1 MDAAAGA
8 VGDGSSGWR
17 GWCDSAEAGGGTC
30 DRRGGTCDRR
40 EGLGDRNGDGG
51 DVGGGGDV
59 PAKVLMVVEQWI
71 SSPKGVVVP
80 SHPSRVVAGRKPSLG
95 SLETLTNGGGGFSV
109 AFSLEM
115 SSRHPLAKTTQTF
128 GASTL

>member
-17 GWCDSAEAGGGTC
+17 GWCDSAEAS
-30 DRRGGTCDRR
+30 GGTCDRR

-59 PAKVLMVVEQWI
+59 PAKVLMVVEQWCFYANWQ
-71 SSPKGVVVP
+71 VVD
-80 SHPSRVVAGRKPSLG
+80 
-95 SLETLTNGGGGFSV
+95 GG
-109 AFSLEM
+109 
-115 SSRHPLAKTTQTF
+115 
-128 GASTL
+128 